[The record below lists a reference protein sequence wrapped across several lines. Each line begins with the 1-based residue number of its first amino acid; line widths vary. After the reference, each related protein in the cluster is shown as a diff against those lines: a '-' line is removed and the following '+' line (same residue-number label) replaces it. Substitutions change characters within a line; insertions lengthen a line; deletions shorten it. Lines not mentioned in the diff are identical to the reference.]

1 MNKLSSLLVGG
12 ALLVGLAI
20 AAPAERGHHR
30 GSPLD
35 HLKSSLNLSDDQV
48 ARLQP
53 TFDSIRQKH
62 QADRQA
68 FEARM
73 KTILTPEQQQ
83 KMADARKEHKRG
95 GFRDLDLTD
104 DQKAQMKSF
113 WESKRGDMK
122 GKFEAERA
130 QIDSQLQATLTP
142 EQMTKYN
149 EMKAKMKERWAERG
163 GRRGGH
169 HGPRPD
175 GGEDK

>member
-35 HLKSSLNLSDDQV
+35 HLKSSLNLTDAQV
-48 ARLQP
+48 AKLQP
-53 TFDSIRQKH
+53 TFDSLRQKH
-62 QADRQA
+62 EAERQA
-68 FEARM
+68 FQDKM

-95 GFRDLDLTD
+95 GFRDLNLTD

-113 WESKRGDMK
+113 WESQRGTK
-122 GKFEAERA
+122 KSNWEAERA
-130 QIDSQLQATLTP
+130 QVDSQLQATLTP
-142 EQMTKYN
+142 DQMAKYT
-149 EMKAKMKERWAERG
+149 EMKAKMKERWAEKG
-163 GRRGGH
+163 GRRGH

-175 GGEDK
+175 GGDDK

>member
-1 MNKLSSLLVGG
+1 MNKFSSLLVGG
-12 ALLVGLAI
+12 ALLVGLAL

>member
-35 HLKSSLNLSDDQV
+35 HLKSSLNLTDDQV
-48 ARLQP
+48 AKLQP
-53 TFDSIRQKH
+53 TFDSMRQKH
-62 QADRQA
+62 QAERQA
-68 FEARM
+68 FESKM

-83 KMADARKEHKRG
+83 KMAEARKEHKRG
-95 GFRDLDLTD
+95 GFRDLNLSD
-104 DQKAQMKSF
+104 DQKAQMKAF
-113 WESKRGDMK
+113 WESQRGAKRANW
-122 GKFEAERA
+122 EAERA

-149 EMKAKMKERWAERG
+149 EMKAKMKERWADKG
-163 GRRGGH
+163 GRRGH
-169 HGPRPD
+169 HGPRP
-175 GGEDK
+175 GGDDK